1 MSRDTF
7 TSIPAKWQL
16 KHSLNTKNEIPA
28 VV

>member
-16 KHSLNTKNEIPA
+16 NHSLNTKNEIPTA
-28 VV
+28 V

>member
-16 KHSLNTKNEIPA
+16 KHSLNTKNEIPI

>member
-7 TSIPAKWQL
+7 TSILAKRQL
-16 KHSLNTKNEIPA
+16 KHSLNTKNEIPT